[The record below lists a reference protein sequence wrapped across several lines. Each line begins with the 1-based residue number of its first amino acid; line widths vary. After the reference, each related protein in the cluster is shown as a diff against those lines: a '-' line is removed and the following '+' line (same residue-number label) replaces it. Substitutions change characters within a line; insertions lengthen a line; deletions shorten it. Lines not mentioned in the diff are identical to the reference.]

1 MGPLPRPNAA
11 LAPIRESLSN
21 ENLRLLF
28 TGRALRSFSLGYLN
42 VIVPIYLVSLG
53 YSAVRV
59 GLVYTA
65 GSLGSMA
72 LTAAVGL
79 MADRFGRKPLLIALG
94 LFTGTAGLLFAISPS
109 FGVLLFAAALGTIGR
124 GGGAGSGGSFG
135 PYFPAEQA
143 LIAEHA
149 GDERRT
155 AAFGVVSLIG
165 VLAGA
170 GGSLAATTPSL
181 LHRIF
186 GLGVVTGER
195 ALFALTAVL
204 GIAMAVVI
212 LPVRELPRAPRQSG
226 APRLGPATRRMLP
239 RFMLTNA
246 TNGIAVGMLGPVLV
260 YWFHVRYGA
269 TSAELG
275 TLYFLANIVAA
286 PSNLLA
292 PVFAKRLGA
301 VSAVVSARS
310 LAVLL
315 LAAMALMPS
324 FWLAGILL
332 LLRTQVNTISGP
344 IRQSFL
350 MGVVDEEDRS
360 TAAGISNLPL
370 QALSSAGPVLAG
382 QIMQSVALSLPILIA
397 ASLQAVNAALYY
409 AFFRKV
415 HPPEEL

>member
-1 MGPLPRPNAA
+1 MRLNAA
-11 LAPIRESLSN
+11 LAPIRESFSE

-28 TGRALRSFSLGYLN
+28 TGRALRSLSLGYLN
-42 VIVPIYLVSLG
+42 IIVPIYLVSLG
-53 YSAVRV
+53 YSAVRIGV
-59 GLVYTA
+59 IFTA

-94 LFTGTAGLLFAISPS
+94 LFAATSGLLFALSHS

-149 GDERRT
+149 GDQRRT
-155 AAFGVVSLIG
+155 SAFGVVSLIG

-170 GGSLAATTPSL
+170 AGSLVATTPSL
-181 LHRIF
+181 LHHVF
-186 GLGVVTGER
+186 GLELATGER
-195 ALFALTAVL
+195 ALFVLTAVL
-204 GIAMAVVI
+204 GVAMAVVI
-212 LPVRELPRAPRQSG
+212 LPVRERPRTPRASG
-226 APRLGPATRRMLP
+226 APRLGAATRRMLP
-239 RFMLTNA
+239 RFLITNA
-246 TNGIAVGMLGPVLV
+246 TNGVAVGMLGPVVV

-275 TLYFLANIVAA
+275 TLYFFANIAAA

-292 PVFAKRLGA
+292 PLFAKRLGS

-310 LAVLL
+310 VAVLL
-315 LAAMALMPS
+315 LAAMAIVPT
-324 FWLAGILL
+324 FWLAGILF

-370 QALSSAGPVLAG
+370 QALSSAGPTVAG
-382 QIMQSVALSLPILIA
+382 QLMQSVALSLPILVA
-397 ASLQAVNAALYY
+397 AALQAVNAALYY
-409 AFFRKV
+409 AFFRNV
-415 HPPEEL
+415 RPPEEL

>member
-1 MGPLPRPNAA
+1 MSSLSIPKAA
-11 LAPIRESLSN
+11 LAPIAESFSN

-28 TGRALRSFSLGYLN
+28 AGRALRSLSLGYLN
-42 VIVPIYLVSLG
+42 IIVPIYLVSLG
-53 YSAVRV
+53 YSAVRIGV
-59 GLVYTA
+59 VFTA
-65 GSLGSMA
+65 GSLGSLA

-79 MADRFGRKPLLIALG
+79 VADRVGRKPLLITVG
-94 LFTGTAGLLFAISPS
+94 LLTGASGLLFAITPG
-109 FGVLLFAAALGTIGR
+109 FGLLLFAAAIGTIGR
-124 GGGAGSGGSFG
+124 GGGAGSSGSFG

-155 AAFGVVSLIG
+155 SAFGVVSLVG
-165 VLAGA
+165 VLAGSA
-170 GGSLAATTPSL
+170 GSLVATTPSL
-181 LHRIF
+181 LHHMF
-186 GLGVVTGER
+186 GSSITTGER
-195 ALFALTAVL
+195 ALFLFTAVI
-204 GIAMAVVI
+204 GVTMALII
-212 LPVRELPRAPRQSG
+212 LPVSERPRARREPG
-226 APRLGPATRRMLP
+226 APRLGEATRRMLP
-239 RFMLTNA
+239 RFMITNA

-275 TLYFLANIVAA
+275 ALYFLANIAAA

-292 PVFAKRLGA
+292 PVFARRLGS

-315 LAAMALMPS
+315 LAAMAVMPH
-324 FWLAGILL
+324 FWLAGVLF

-360 TAAGISNLPL
+360 TAAGMSNLPL
-370 QALSSAGPVLAG
+370 QALSSAGPTVAG
-382 QIMQSVALSLPILIA
+382 QLMQSVALSLPILIA

-415 HPPEEL
+415 RPSEEL